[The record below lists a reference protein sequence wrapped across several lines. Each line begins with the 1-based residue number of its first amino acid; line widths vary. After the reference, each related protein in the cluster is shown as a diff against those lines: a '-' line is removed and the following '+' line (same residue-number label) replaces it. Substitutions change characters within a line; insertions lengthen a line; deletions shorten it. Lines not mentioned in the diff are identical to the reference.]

1 MNNKIWV
8 GTTAVCVTIIVILLL
23 FLFGKEKIGIE
34 NNKYQQNQEENIQNA
49 SVANDRENILKI
61 IRIYMNKGE
70 FDRALDQI
78 DVLLRQNIDDA
89 EVLELQDMVIN
100 MKNEQKQK
108 ELKQALEQQQQQS
121 NNYYPQNETPY
132 ENMNTVIE
140 RRDEKPMIINRGNA
154 EKQEQD
160 IAQKEIDDL
169 LNNGLKEYNT
179 QNYTRARSILND
191 VLEKDKENPEAN
203 AALAATLLD
212 ENPNDTKNL
221 EEAVK
226 RAQQALKKDPNQETA
241 RLVLGKIYAKR
252 GMSEQAIDEYKKL
265 LQINPNSYELFYEL
279 GKQYFKSKQYDK
291 AIEAFISATEIKPD
305 FIHGYFYQGL
315 AYYKNEEIKEA
326 IKVYTKVLDMDPEFY
341 EANANLGEIYRL
353 DGDANNAIKYFK
365 KAVSINNKASLQKRL
380 GDCYKELKKYQ
391 EALECYNK
399 SISINK
405 QETSQEKNHAV
416 SCYNEMA
423 DIRILQ
429 EKYSEAKKLA
439 LKGLEILPDN
449 ANLHFIA
456 AFACEKDNNSTEA
469 IEEYLKTIELNPTFT
484 TAYINVSALYNAV
497 GKPQEAVD
505 ILKKG
510 LKHDATNYKLLNNLG
525 NALQKLEFY
534 EEAIKNYKKAIS
546 LNNDISDL
554 HLNLGLCYKS
564 VNNQKEAIKALT
576 KAAELSPSSDEIQY
590 ELAESYFQLQ
600 DYENAEKLLL
610 YLNNNS
616 QSNKK
621 AKIEEMLNAIKAQ
634 KEEAAADSEN
644 ESQTT
649 DNDDS
654 DESTEN

>member
-1 MNNKIWV
+1 MSNKVMARI
-8 GTTAVCVTIIVILLL
+8 TAVCVAIIIILLL
-23 FLFGKEKIGIE
+23 FLVGKEKVSIK
-34 NNKYQQNQEENIQNA
+34 NSKYQQNEKNSSTENID
-49 SVANDRENILKI
+49 DRNNVLKI

-78 DVLLRQNIDDA
+78 DTLLRKNIDDA
-89 EVLELQDMVIN
+89 EVLELQDTIIN

-108 ELKQALEQQQQQS
+108 ELSQNQN
-121 NNYYPQNETPY
+121 NNYHAQNDISY

-140 RRDEKPMIINRGNA
+140 RRDEKPIIISQGNA
-154 EKQEQD
+154 KKQEND
-160 IAQKEIDDL
+160 AIQKEINDL
-169 LNNGLKEYNT
+169 LNKGLKEYNT

-203 AALAATLLD
+203 AALAATLFD
-212 ENPNDTKNL
+212 ENPNDGKNL

-226 RAQQALKKDPNQETA
+226 RAQLALKKDPNQETA

-265 LQINPNSYELFYEL
+265 LQINPNNYELFYEL

-326 IKVYTKVLDMDPEFY
+326 IKVYTKVLEMDPDFY

-380 GDCYKELKKYQ
+380 ADCYKDIKKYQ

-405 QETSQEKNHAV
+405 LETSQEKNYAV

-439 LKGLEILPDN
+439 FKGLEITPDN
-449 ANLHFIA
+449 GNLHFIA
-456 AFACEKDNNSTEA
+456 AFACEKNGDSSQA
-469 IEEYLKTIELNPTFT
+469 IEEYLKVIECNPTFIA
-484 TAYINVSALYNAV
+484 AYINVSALYNAT
-497 GKPQEAVD
+497 GEPQKAVE

-510 LKHDATNYKLLNNLG
+510 LAQDATDYKLLNNLG

-534 EEAIKNYKKAIS
+534 EEAIKNYRKAIN
-546 LNNDISDL
+546 LNSDIVDL

-564 VNNQKEAIKALT
+564 INNQEEAVKALT
-576 KAAELSPSSDEIQY
+576 KAAALSPSSEEIQY

-600 DYENAEKLLL
+600 DYDNAETLLL
-610 YLNNNS
+610 QLSKNPKA
-616 QSNKK
+616 NKK
-621 AKIEEMLNAIKAQ
+621 EQINEMLNNITAQ
-634 KEEAAADSEN
+634 KEETAVNSEN
-644 ESQTT
+644 
-649 DNDDS
+649 
-654 DESTEN
+654 DEAEFSEDLN

>member
-34 NNKYQQNQEENIQNA
+34 NHKYQQNQEENIQNT
-49 SVANDRENILKI
+49 STTNDRENILKI

-416 SCYNEMA
+416 SCYDEMA

-429 EKYSEAKKLA
+429 EKYSEAKKLT

-469 IEEYLKTIELNPTFT
+469 IGEYLKTIELNPTFT

-546 LNNDISDL
+546 LNNDVSDL

-564 VNNQKEAIKALT
+564 VNNHKEAIKALT

>member
-140 RRDEKPMIINRGNA
+140 RRDEKPMIINRGNT

-456 AFACEKDNNSTEA
+456 AFACEKDNNSAEA
-469 IEEYLKTIELNPTFT
+469 IEEYLKTIELNPSFT

-634 KEEAAADSEN
+634 KEETAADSEN

>member
-1 MNNKIWV
+1 MSNKVMAGI
-8 GTTAVCVTIIVILLL
+8 TAVCVAIIIILLL
-23 FLFGKEKIGIE
+23 FLFGKEKANIK
-34 NNKYQQNQEENIQNA
+34 NVTHQQYEENTGA
-49 SVANDRENILKI
+49 AESVDDRENVLKI

-78 DVLLRQNIDDA
+78 DILLRENIDDA
-89 EVLELQDMVIN
+89 EVLELQDTIIN

-108 ELKQALEQQQQQS
+108 EQEQNQS
-121 NNYYPQNETPY
+121 NNYHPQNDISY

-140 RRDEKPMIINRGNA
+140 RRDEKPMIISRGNA
-154 EKQEQD
+154 EEQENS
-160 IAQKEIDDL
+160 AAKKEINDL
-169 LNNGLKEYNT
+169 LNKGLKEYNS

-191 VLEKDKENPEAN
+191 ILEKDKENPEAN

-212 ENPNDTKNL
+212 ENPNDGKNL

-241 RLVLGKIYAKR
+241 RIVLGKIYAKR

-265 LQINPNSYELFYEL
+265 LQINPNNYELFYEL
-279 GKQYFKSKQYDK
+279 GKQYFKSKQYEK

-326 IKVYTKVLDMDPEFY
+326 IKVYTKVLEMDPDFY

-365 KAVSINNKASLQKRL
+365 KAASINNKASLQKRL
-380 GDCYKELKKYQ
+380 GDCYKDIKKYQ

-399 SISINK
+399 SISMNK
-405 QETSQEKNHAV
+405 LETSQEKNYAI

-423 DIRILQ
+423 DIRIQ
-429 EKYSEAKKLA
+429 QNKYSEAKKSA
-439 LKGLEILPDN
+439 FKGLEIAPDN

-456 AFACEKDNNSTEA
+456 AFACEKNGDSSQA
-469 IEEYLKTIELNPTFT
+469 IDEYLKTIEAKPTFT
-484 TAYINVSALYNAV
+484 TAYINISALYNSM
-497 GKPQEAVD
+497 GEPQKSVE
-505 ILKKG
+505 ILKQG
-510 LKHDATNYKLLNNLG
+510 LEHDSTNYKLLNNLG

-534 EEAIKNYKKAIS
+534 EEAIKNYKKAIN
-546 LNNDISDL
+546 LNKDIADL

-564 VNNQKEAIKALT
+564 VNNQNEAVKALT
-576 KAAELSPSSDEIQY
+576 KAAELSPSSEEIQY

-600 DYENAEKLLL
+600 DYDNAEKLLL
-610 YLNNNS
+610 QLSKNS
-616 QSNKK
+616 KSNKK
-621 AKIEEMLNAIKAQ
+621 AQISEMLNTINGQ
-634 KEEAAADSEN
+634 KEEKNENDEADETDVSESEVDSSEN
-644 ESQTT
+644 ESEQ
-649 DNDDS
+649 N
-654 DESTEN
+654 

>member
-1 MNNKIWV
+1 MSNKVMAGI
-8 GTTAVCVTIIVILLL
+8 TAVCVATIIILLL
-23 FLFGKEKIGIE
+23 FLIGKEKVNIE
-34 NNKYQQNQEENIQNA
+34 NSTYQQSEKNINA
-49 SVANDRENILKI
+49 ETDDRSAVLKI

-78 DVLLRQNIDDA
+78 DTLLRKNIDDA
-89 EVLELQDMVIN
+89 EALELQDTIIN

-108 ELKQALEQQQQQS
+108 ELSQNQ
-121 NNYYPQNETPY
+121 NNDYHAQTDFSY

-140 RRDEKPMIINRGNA
+140 RRDEKPIIISRGAA
-154 EKQEQD
+154 EKQENVA
-160 IAQKEIDDL
+160 AQKEINDL
-169 LNNGLKEYNT
+169 LNKGLKEYNT

-191 VLEKDKENPEAN
+191 VLKKDKENPEAN

-212 ENPNDTKNL
+212 ENPNDGKNL

-226 RAQQALKKDPNQETA
+226 RAQLALKKDPNQETA

-265 LQINPNSYELFYEL
+265 LQINPNNYELFYEL
-279 GKQYFKSKQYDK
+279 GKQYFKSKQYSK
-291 AIEAFISATEIKPD
+291 AIDAFISATEIKPD

-326 IKVYTKVLDMDPEFY
+326 IKVYTKVLEMDPDFY

-353 DGDANNAIKYFK
+353 DGDAHNAIKYFK

-380 GDCYKELKKYQ
+380 ADCYKDTKKYQ

-399 SISINK
+399 SLSINK
-405 QETSQEKNHAV
+405 LETSQEKNYAV

-439 LKGLEILPDN
+439 LKGLEIAPDDS
-449 ANLHFIA
+449 NLHFIA
-456 AFACEKDNNSTEA
+456 AFACEKSGDFSQA
-469 IEEYLKTIELNPTFT
+469 IEEYLKAIECDPAST
-484 TAYINVSALYNAV
+484 TAYVNVSALYNAV
-497 GKPQEAVD
+497 GEPQKAVE

-510 LKHDATNYKLLNNLG
+510 LAQDGTDYRLLNNLG

-534 EEAIKNYKKAIS
+534 EEAIKNYRKAIN
-546 LNNDISDL
+546 LNKDSVDL

-564 VNNQKEAIKALT
+564 VNNQKEAVKALT
-576 KAAELSPSSDEIQY
+576 KAAELSPSSEEIQY

-600 DYENAEKLLL
+600 DYDNAETLLL
-610 YLNNNS
+610 LLSKNPKA
-616 QSNKK
+616 NKK
-621 AKIEEMLNAIKAQ
+621 EQIDEMLNNINAQ
-634 KEEAAADSEN
+634 KEDAAANAENDEAELSE
-644 ESQTT
+644 
-649 DNDDS
+649 DS
-654 DESTEN
+654 D

>member
-1 MNNKIWV
+1 MNNKVWV
-8 GTTAVCVTIIVILLL
+8 GVTAVCVTIIVILLM

-34 NNKYQQNQEENIQNA
+34 NGKYQHNQEENTQNVSA
-49 SVANDRENILKI
+49 TNDRENILKI

-100 MKNEQKQK
+100 MKNEQKEK
-108 ELKQALEQQQQQS
+108 ELKEAQKQQR
-121 NNYYPQNETPY
+121 NNYYPQNDTPY

-140 RRDEKPMIINRGNA
+140 RRDEMPMIISRGNA

-169 LNNGLKEYNT
+169 LNKGLKEYNT

-212 ENPNDTKNL
+212 ENPDDTKNL

-252 GMSEQAIDEYKKL
+252 GMSEQAIDEYKRL

-279 GKQYFKSKQYDK
+279 GKQYFKSKQYEK
-291 AIEAFISATEIKPD
+291 AIEAFISATNIKPD

-315 AYYKNEEIKEA
+315 SYYKNEEIKEA
-326 IKVYTKVLDMDPEFY
+326 ITVYTKVLDMDPEFY

-380 GDCYKELKKYQ
+380 GDCYKDLKKYQ

-405 QETSQEKNHAV
+405 QESSQEKNYAV

-439 LKGLEILPDN
+439 LKGLEIIPDN

-456 AFACEKDNNSTEA
+456 AFASEKDNDSASA
-469 IEEYLKTIELNPTFT
+469 IDEYLKAIELNPTFT
-484 TAYINVSALYNAV
+484 TAYINVSALYNAI
-497 GKPQEAVD
+497 GEPQNAVD
-505 ILKKG
+505 ILKRG
-510 LKHDATNYKLLNNLG
+510 LEHDATNYKLLNNLG

-564 VNNQKEAIKALT
+564 VNNQKEAIKSFT
-576 KAAELSPSSDEIQY
+576 KAAELSPSSEEIQY

-621 AKIEEMLNAIKAQ
+621 AKIDEMLNAIKAQ
-634 KEEAAADSEN
+634 KEAAADEAEKQNDEN
-644 ESQTT
+644 DLTT
-649 DNDDS
+649 DNI
-654 DESTEN
+654 TVTY

>member
-1 MNNKIWV
+1 MNNKVWV
-8 GTTAVCVTIIVILLL
+8 GVTTICVTIIVILLM

-108 ELKQALEQQQQQS
+108 ELKEAQEQQQQQKQQQQN
-121 NNYYPQNETPY
+121 NNYYPQNDTSY

-140 RRDEKPMIINRGNA
+140 RRDEKPMIINRGNT

-449 ANLHFIA
+449 A
-456 AFACEKDNNSTEA
+456 
-469 IEEYLKTIELNPTFT
+469 
-484 TAYINVSALYNAV
+484 
-497 GKPQEAVD
+497 
-505 ILKKG
+505 
-510 LKHDATNYKLLNNLG
+510 
-525 NALQKLEFY
+525 
-534 EEAIKNYKKAIS
+534 KA
-546 LNNDISDL
+546 
-554 HLNLGLCYKS
+554 GLCYDHTPTLQS
-564 VNNQKEAIKALT
+564 V
-576 KAAELSPSSDEIQY
+576 
-590 ELAESYFQLQ
+590 
-600 DYENAEKLLL
+600 
-610 YLNNNS
+610 
-616 QSNKK
+616 
-621 AKIEEMLNAIKAQ
+621 
-634 KEEAAADSEN
+634 
-644 ESQTT
+644 
-649 DNDDS
+649 
-654 DESTEN
+654 

>member
-34 NNKYQQNQEENIQNA
+34 NHKYQQNQEENIQNVSA
-49 SVANDRENILKI
+49 TNDRENILKI

-108 ELKQALEQQQQQS
+108 ELKQAQEQQQQQKQS

-191 VLEKDKENPEAN
+191 VLEKDKDNPEAN

-252 GMSEQAIDEYKKL
+252 GMSEQAIDEYKRL

-315 AYYKNEEIKEA
+315 SYYKNEEIKEA

-380 GDCYKELKKYQ
+380 GDCYKEIKKYQ

-405 QETSQEKNHAV
+405 LETSQEKNYAV
-416 SCYNEMA
+416 ACYNEMA

-456 AFACEKDNNSTEA
+456 AFACEKDNDSAEA

-484 TAYINVSALYNAV
+484 TAYINVSALYNTV

-510 LKHDATNYKLLNNLG
+510 LEHDATNYKLLNNLG
-525 NALQKLEFY
+525 NALQKLEFF

-546 LNNDISDL
+546 LNSDIADL

-576 KAAELSPSSDEIQY
+576 KAAELSPSSEEIQY

-634 KEEAAADSEN
+634 KEATADSE
-644 ESQTT
+644 EEKA
-649 DNDDS
+649 DDDDS
-654 DESTEN
+654 GESTEN